1 MEGEDVTT
9 QQLADYEERLEG
21 TGLHFA
27 RSIGAHGNL
36 ERLEDVRWAV
46 VIAKVM
52 SLTGWRIVEDAEPAR
67 VLPLRL
73 EP

>member
-1 MEGEDVTT
+1 MTT
-9 QQLADYEERLEG
+9 QELAAYKERLEN

-27 RSIGAHGNL
+27 RSIGASGNL

-52 SLTGWRIVEDAEPAR
+52 SLTGWRIVEDAEPAK

-73 EP
+73 GP